1 MKVSQRVHRGLVGPL
16 VALALAVAFP
26 PPTTAGDR
34 PAGSDAWDFV
44 TRDGT
49 HLRDGEGVLRFVSF
63 NVPNLLI
70 VEDAFAW
77 GGSTPWR
84 WPDDFELSDAFQTV
98 RQMGGR
104 VARSY
109 VITVRRDDSDMGPF
123 VHVTG
128 PGEFNEEAF
137 VAMDRMLA
145 AANRERIRVIVP
157 LVDNWKWQGG
167 APQYAAFRGKPPE
180 AFWTDPEV
188 ITDFKKTIAHV
199 LRRINTITGIRYA
212 DDPTILGWETGNEL
226 DSPREW
232 TQEIARTIKHLDAN
246 HLVIDG
252 NSLHGVPAAALEI
265 PEIDVIT
272 THHYPGPG
280 VDMAADVATAI
291 AVTAGRKPYFV
302 GEAGFVP
309 LAEIRPIVERV
320 IDSDAAGV
328 LLWSLR
334 FRSRDGGFYW
344 HSEPANQGRY
354 KAFHWPGFPSGE
366 AYEERALLAFT
377 RDTAFRIRGLDPPPP
392 PVPTPP
398 EMLPVNDPAAISW
411 RGSVGATRY
420 VVSRAAAAEGPWEVV
435 TASGRDEATQYRP
448 LFVDEAAT
456 PATPWW
462 YRVSAV
468 NGSGTSVPS
477 AAAGPAI
484 ANHRVIAD
492 ELDDLSRTA
501 ERSDH
506 VAIETA
512 HARPCREDASR
523 AVMPPG
529 ATLVYRPGGPIDSVR
544 VFAFAEDEAGH
555 LFVHAGQKVG
565 PATSVVTRR
574 TVAGG
579 KGGDYGYLLPL
590 EFEAT
595 FTGSRPN
602 ALTLQTGEAPLRI
615 SRVEIRYQAPP

>member
-1 MKVSQRVHRGLVGPL
+1 MIAPPGFRHGMLRSLLVT
-16 VALALAVAFP
+16 ALAAAVA
-26 PPTTAGDR
+26 PPTFAADSTA
-34 PAGSDAWDFV
+34 AGWGFV
-44 TRDGT
+44 TRDGAQ
-49 HLRDGEGVLRFVSF
+49 LRDGDGLVRFVSF
-63 NVPNLLI
+63 NIPNLLI
-70 VEDAFAW
+70 VEDAFVW

-84 WPDDFELSDAFQTV
+84 WPNEFELSDAFRTV
-98 RQMGGR
+98 RQMGAG
-104 VARSY
+104 VTRSY
-109 VITVRRDDSDMGPF
+109 VITVRRDDSDMGSF

-145 AANRERIRVIVP
+145 AANRERVRVIVP
-157 LVDNWKWQGG
+157 LVDNWTWQGG

-188 ITDFKKTIAHV
+188 IADFKRTIEHV

-212 DDPTILGWETGNEL
+212 DDPAIFGWETGNEL
-226 DSPREW
+226 DSPPGW
-232 TQEIARTIKHLDAN
+232 TREIARTIRQLDPN

-265 PEIDVIT
+265 PEIDAIT

-291 AVTAGRKPYFV
+291 AATAGRKPYFV

-366 AYEERALLAFT
+366 MYEESALLAFA
-377 RDTAFRIRGLDPPPP
+377 RDRAFGIRGLAPAPP
-392 PVPTPP
+392 PVPASP
-398 EMLPVNDPAAISW
+398 EMLPVRDPAAISW
-411 RGSVGATRY
+411 RGSVGATHY
-420 VVSRAAAAEGPWEVV
+420 VVSRATTAEGPWEIV
-435 TASGRDEATQYRP
+435 TANAREDGTQYRP
-448 LFVDEAAT
+448 LLVDESAT
-456 PATPWW
+456 PARPWW
-462 YRVSAV
+462 YRVSAA
-468 NGSGTSVPS
+468 NASGTSAPS
-477 AAAGPAI
+477 AAAGPGVAQ
-484 ANHRVIAD
+484 RLVFMD
-492 ELDDLSRTA
+492 ELDDLGRTIA
-501 ERSDH
+501 RSAD
-506 VAIETA
+506 VEIETA

-523 AVMPPG
+523 ALVPPA
-529 ATLVYRPGGPIDSVR
+529 ATLTYRPGGPIDSVR

-555 LFVHAGQKVG
+555 LLVHAGQTPA
-565 PATSVVTRR
+565 PATAVATRR
-574 TVAGG
+574 TVAGEM
-579 KGGDYGYLLPL
+579 GGDYGYLVPL
-590 EFEAT
+590 EFEAA
-595 FTGSRPN
+595 FVGNRPDTV
-602 ALTLQTGEAPLRI
+602 TLQAGKAPLRI
-615 SRVEIRYQAPP
+615 SRVEIRHGGRE